1 MKVAFRGRVASD
13 CPEFSTFSMAF
24 RDSFTL
30 RSALVNAEWIS
41 SQMPAGQEG
50 CFVSGARGAYRQRQS
65 CFELPSSARNEN
77 LVLSLSS
84 QKKRN
89 CKCERYTS
97 LTLLLTTPRH
107 SNPYPASVFNVI
119 VVSLCA
125 GLPTPSPS
133 NTTINTFSNTGP
145 SSLVRYF
152 NLSTTKTSYLPVP
165 NVFGCKKLLSVTNPI
180 TSPPPGTTTSRN
192 GSVLTPNPPSTTH
205 PSNSNT
211 FPSTTHPHR
220 HIPPHHHPHPRRRP
234 LPQQQPHISTHLP
247 RPARP
252 RPRRKR
258 RPPPRRSPDPTR
270 VHPPQTRRVRLER
283 EAPHARA
290 RREQRA
296 FPHVEDAE

>member
-41 SQMPAGQEG
+41 SPMPAGQEG

-133 NTTINTFSNTGP
+133 NTTIDTFSNTGP

-152 NLSTTKTSYLPVP
+152 NLPPPKPH
-165 NVFGCKKLLSVTNPI
+165 
-180 TSPPPGTTTSRN
+180 TSPSPTYSDARN
-192 GSVLTPNPPSTTH
+192 SSPSPTPS
-205 PSNSNT
+205 
-211 FPSTTHPHR
+211 
-220 HIPPHHHPHPRRRP
+220 PPHPPAP
-234 LPQQQPHISTHLP
+234 QPH
-247 RPARP
+247 
-252 RPRRKR
+252 
-258 RPPPRRSPDPTR
+258 
-270 VHPPQTRRVRLER
+270 
-283 EAPHARA
+283 
-290 RREQRA
+290 
-296 FPHVEDAE
+296 